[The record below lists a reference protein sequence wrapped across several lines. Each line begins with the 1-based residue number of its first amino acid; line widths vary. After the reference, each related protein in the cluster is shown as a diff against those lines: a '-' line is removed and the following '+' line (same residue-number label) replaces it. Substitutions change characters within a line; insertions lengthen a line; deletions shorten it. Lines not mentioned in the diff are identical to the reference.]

1 MKKETQ
7 NPEPCQTDFRRRVC
21 PISYSAW
28 FDSNFNKARA
38 FDYMSNRSF
47 LAYKNWCKSVAKRIN
62 N

>member
-1 MKKETQ
+1 MSKETQ
-7 NPEPCQTDFRRRVC
+7 NPDPCKPNVSSMVC

-47 LAYKNWCKSVAKRIN
+47 LAYKNWCKSVAKRIIN
-62 N
+62 